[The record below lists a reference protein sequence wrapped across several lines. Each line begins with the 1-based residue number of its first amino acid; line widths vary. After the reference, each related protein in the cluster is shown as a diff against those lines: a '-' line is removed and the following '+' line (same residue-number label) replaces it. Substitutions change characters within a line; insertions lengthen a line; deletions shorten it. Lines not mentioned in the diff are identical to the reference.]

1 MSRTAPVPEEQYNQ
15 IFQALGKLIEGIA
28 PWLVDFGSWLF
39 GGLIAFNLLIVAAL
53 ITVGPV
59 EPAIT
64 VSTIAFALALP
75 LEVAGL
81 FLLRLVQDLKQVG
94 FEKEVAQ
101 AFQEV
106 HFTTGEQVASPTILE
121 VWQKRRTRVVLGY
134 CLGILLLN
142 VLLTLTGMTAALW
155 HIAWW
160 VGVVFIAMVLISSGI
175 VITVI
180 VTSQP
185 PDSAE
190 EKERKRRA
198 REETIRQAKERN
210 QRK

>member
-1 MSRTAPVPEEQYNQ
+1 MSQTSPVPEEQYRQ
-15 IFQALGKLIEGIA
+15 IFKALGKLVEGIT
-28 PWLVDFGSWLF
+28 PWLVEFGSWLF

-59 EPAIT
+59 DPAIT
-64 VSTIAFALALP
+64 VSTAAFAPALP

-81 FLLRLVQDLKQVG
+81 FLLRLVQDLKHVG
-94 FEKEVAQ
+94 FEEEVAQ

-106 HFTTGEQVASPTILE
+106 HFSTGEQIASPTTLE
-121 VWQKRRTRVVLGY
+121 AWQKRRTSIVLGY

-142 VLLTLTGMTAALW
+142 MLLTLTGMTAALW

-160 VGVVFIAMVLISSGI
+160 IGVIFIAMVLISSGMAI
-175 VITVI
+175 IVI

-198 REETIRQAKERN
+198 KEEMVRQTKERD
-210 QRK
+210 QKK